1 MYLSRVEIDF
11 NNRVNMRELN
21 HVGAYHNWGE
31 QAFPEEVDRKIRS
44 RKLWRIDCL
53 AGKKYLLLVSER
65 EPSRELLESRGVK
78 GSFASKE
85 YDTFLSTIHTG
96 DQFRFRIVLNPVHA
110 VLEDERKRGKVYPLY
125 AEKDQLQFL
134 LDRGPKHGFTVPEDQ
149 VMIVERGQE
158 RLLKKGNH
166 STNLVKA
173 VYEGRL
179 KVLDSSRF
187 VDLLINGMG
196 REKAYGF
203 GMMTVIKVK

>member
-11 NNRVNMRELN
+11 NSRVNMRELN
-21 HVGAYHNWGE
+21 HVGAYHNWVE

-53 AGKKYLLLVSER
+53 AGKRYLLLVSER

-149 VMIVERGQE
+149 VTIVERGQE

-187 VDLLINGMG
+187 VDLLIHGMG

-203 GMMTVIKVK
+203 GLMTVIKVK

>member
-1 MYLSRVEIDF
+1 
-11 NNRVNMRELN
+11 MRELN
-21 HVGAYHNWGE
+21 HVGAYHNWVE

-53 AGKKYLLLVSER
+53 AGKRYLLLVSER

-134 LDRGPKHGFTVPEDQ
+134 LDRGPKHGFTVSEDQ

-179 KVLDSSRF
+179 KVLDSSQF
-187 VDLLINGMG
+187 VDLLIHGMG

>member
-21 HVGAYHNWGE
+21 HVGAYHNWVE

-53 AGKKYLLLVSER
+53 AGKRYLLLVSER
-65 EPSRELLESRGVK
+65 EPSRELLESHGVK

-125 AEKDQLQFL
+125 AEKDQLEFL
-134 LDRGPKHGFTVPEDQ
+134 LDRGPKHGFTVSEDQ

-179 KVLDSSRF
+179 KVLDSSQF
-187 VDLLINGMG
+187 VDLLIHGMG

>member
-21 HVGAYHNWGE
+21 HVGAYHNWVE
-31 QAFPEEVDRKIRS
+31 QGFPEELNQKVRS

-53 AGKKYLLLVSER
+53 EGKKYLLLVSER
-65 EPSRELLESRGVK
+65 KPSRELLESRGVK

-96 DQFRFRIVLNPVHA
+96 DQFHFRIALNPVHS
-110 VLEDERKRGKVYPLY
+110 VLEDGRKRGKVYPLY

-134 LDRGPKHGFTVPEDQ
+134 LDRGPKHGFIIPEGE
-149 VMIVERGQE
+149 VMVVERGQE
-158 RLLKKGNH
+158 RLLKKGKH
-166 STNLVKA
+166 STDFIKT

-187 VDLLINGMG
+187 VDLLIHGMG

>member
-21 HVGAYHNWGE
+21 HVGAYHNWVE

-53 AGKKYLLLVSER
+53 AGKRYLLLVSER

-134 LDRGPKHGFTVPEDQ
+134 LDRGPKHGFTVSEDQ

-179 KVLDSSRF
+179 KVLDSSQF
-187 VDLLINGMG
+187 VDLLIHGMG